1 MVKSNKEKKL
11 DYAVE
16 YSQVNEKTQKPEMVK
31 ESGTTTVKPVKKE
44 TKKEAKNEAPK
55 NEAPKKAPVQREKSA
70 YIQYL
75 SSDDCKKAYEKF
87 KKNLGK

>member
-1 MVKSNKEKKL
+1 MVKSNKEKKV

-44 TKKEAKNEAPK
+44 AKKETKKEAKE
-55 NEAPKKAPVQREKSA
+55 EAPKKAPVQREKSA

-87 KKNLGK
+87 KKNLNK

>member
-44 TKKEAKNEAPK
+44 TKKEAKED
-55 NEAPKKAPVQREKSA
+55 APKKAPVQREKSA

-75 SSDDCKKAYEKF
+75 SSDD
-87 KKNLGK
+87 